1 MTKSIRYWVLL
12 AGVFTMAAASAG
24 FFSRT
29 GADQQTQLPETLKD
43 KLSFFSGVVEEHK
56 GDLPEM
62 FKAGR
67 IRVLT
72 TLTFGNYFIFKG
84 QAYGYEY
91 SQMEEFK
98 QYLNKG
104 RPKGSQL
111 EFYYAPVPWDL
122 LMPALN
128 RGFGDIVAANLTILP
143 ERLKDADSTDPYLWD
158 LQEVLVTGRA
168 VKGITKIEDLS
179 GRKVHVREG
188 SSYQFSLEK
197 LNGRLRQQKLAP
209 VKIERLPGL
218 VNTGEI
224 IEMVNAGTL
233 EMTIAD
239 SHIASIAAELLP
251 EVRVRDDIVFNDD
264 VRFGW
269 MVRKNNPQLKAA
281 LNAFLKTVKKGTLKG
296 NIYFKRYFKE
306 NPWVREAMKH
316 DDLRTLNQYAP
327 LFKKYGEQFGI
338 DPYLIAAQSFQESRF
353 NPKARSR
360 YGAVGLMQV
369 LPSTAEEIGIAD
381 VSTPEN
387 NILAGVK
394 YLRRIMD
401 RYFPAAEF
409 SEEERVR
416 FALAAYN
423 AGPRNITLS
432 RQAAEGMGYDDKVWF
447 GQSEFGAMKK
457 VGLEPVHYVRN
468 INRYYL
474 SFLVSGALLDMREGK
489 SLGRVKK

>member
-1 MTKSIRYWVLL
+1 MKQIATSILL
-12 AGVFTMAAASAG
+12 SALLLVSIG
-24 FFSRT
+24 SSSGT
-29 GADQQTQLPETLKD
+29 SGNQQTQLPDSLKEN
-43 KLSFFSGVVEEHK
+43 LRFFSGVVEEHK
-56 GDLPEM
+56 EDLPEM
-62 FKAGR
+62 LKAGR

-98 QYLNKG
+98 QFLNKG
-104 RPKGSQL
+104 KPKGKQL
-111 EFYYAPVPWDL
+111 EFYYIPVPYDL
-122 LMPALN
+122 LVPALN

-143 ERLKDADSTDPYLWD
+143 ERLKDADFTAPYLWG

-179 GRKVHVREG
+179 GRKVHVRDG
-188 SSYQFSLEK
+188 SSYEFSLEK
-197 LNGRLRQQKLAP
+197 LNEQLRQKKLAP

-224 IEMVNAGTL
+224 IEMINAGTL

-239 SHIASIAAELLP
+239 SHIASIAGELLP
-251 EVRVRDDIVFNDD
+251 GVRVRDDIVLNDD

-269 MVRKNNPQLKAA
+269 MVRKDNPQLKAS
-281 LNAFLKTVKKGTLKG
+281 LNAFIKTIKKGTLKG
-296 NIYFKRYFKE
+296 NMYFKRYFKE
-306 NPWVREAMKH
+306 NPWVRDALKRN
-316 DDLRTLNQYAP
+316 DVRTFYLYAP

-353 NPKARSR
+353 DPKAKSPF
-360 YGAVGLMQV
+360 GAVGLMQV
-369 LPSTAEEIGIAD
+369 LPSTAKEVGVAD
-381 VSTPEN
+381 ISTPEKN
-387 NILAGVK
+387 VLAGVK
-394 YLRRIMD
+394 YLRQIMD
-401 RYFPAAEF
+401 RYFPEDEF
-409 SEEERVR
+409 TGEERVR

-423 AGPRNITLS
+423 AGAGNISLS
-432 RQAAEGMGYDDKVWF
+432 RRTAKGLGYDDKIWF
-447 GQSEFGAMKK
+447 GQTEFGAMRK

-474 SFLVSGALLDMREGK
+474 AFLVSGAILEMKDETLPRI
-489 SLGRVKK
+489 KK

>member
-1 MTKSIRYWVLL
+1 MNKKAMSILFSALL
-12 AGVFTMAAASAG
+12 LVSIGPCLGTAAY
-24 FFSRT
+24 
-29 GADQQTQLPETLKD
+29 QQTQLPDSLKE
-43 KLSFFSGVVEEHK
+43 KLRFFSGVVEERK
-56 GDLPEM
+56 EDLPEM
-62 FKAGR
+62 LKAGH

-91 SQMEEFK
+91 SQMEEFR
-98 QYLNKG
+98 QFLNKG
-104 RPKGSQL
+104 RPKGKELQF
-111 EFYYAPVPWDL
+111 FYIPVPYDL
-122 LMPALN
+122 LVPALN
-128 RGFGDIVAANLTILP
+128 KGFGDIVAANLTILP
-143 ERLKDADSTDPYLWD
+143 ERLKDADFTDPYLWD
-158 LQEVLVTGRA
+158 LQEVLVTGQN
-168 VKGITKIEDLS
+168 VKGITKIEDLG

-188 SSYQFSLEK
+188 TSYEFSLEK
-197 LNGRLRQQKLAP
+197 LNGRLRQQKLPP

-233 EMTIAD
+233 EITVAD

-251 EVRVRDDIVFNDD
+251 GVRVREDIVLNDD
-264 VRFGW
+264 VQFGW

-296 NIYFKRYFKE
+296 NMYFKRYFKE
-306 NPWVREAMKH
+306 NPWVREALKH
-316 DDLRTLNQYAP
+316 DDFRTLNQYAP
-327 LFKKYGEQFGI
+327 IFKKYGEQFGI

-353 NPKARSR
+353 DPKAKSPF
-360 YGAVGLMQV
+360 GAVGLMQI
-369 LPSTAEEIGIAD
+369 LPSTAKEVGVAD
-381 VSTPEN
+381 VSSPEN
-387 NILAGVK
+387 NVFAAVK
-394 YLRRIMD
+394 YLRQIMD

-423 AGPRNITLS
+423 AGPRNVSLS
-432 RQAAEGMGYDDKVWF
+432 RQAAEGLGYDDKVWF

-474 SFLVSGALLDMREGK
+474 SFLISGALLEMREGK
-489 SLGRVKK
+489 SLGRIKK

>member
-1 MTKSIRYWVLL
+1 MKQSQWIFGLFFLL
-12 AGVFTMAAASAG
+12 LTSPG
-24 FFSRT
+24 FLSRPST
-29 GADQQTQLPETLKD
+29 DQQTQLPETLKE
-43 KLSFFSGVVEEHK
+43 KLRFFSGVVEEHTE
-56 GDLPEM
+56 DLPEM
-62 FKAGR
+62 IKAGR

-104 RPKGSQL
+104 RPKGSQI
-111 EFYYAPVPWDL
+111 EFFYAPVPYDL
-122 LMPALN
+122 LVPALK

-143 ERLKDADSTDPYLWD
+143 ERLKDADFTAPYLWG

-179 GRKVHVREG
+179 GRKVHIREG

-197 LNGRLRQQKLAP
+197 LNRQLRQEKLAP

-224 IEMVNAGTL
+224 IEMINAGAL
-233 EMTIAD
+233 EMTVAD
-239 SHIASIAAELLP
+239 SHIASIAGELLP
-251 EVRVRDDIVFNDD
+251 DARVRDDIVLNDD

-269 MVRKNNPQLKAA
+269 MVRKNNPQLKAS

-296 NIYFKRYFKE
+296 NMYFKRYFKE
-306 NPWVREAMKH
+306 NPWVRETLKR
-316 DDLRTLNQYAP
+316 DDIRTLNRYAP

-353 NPKARSR
+353 DPKARSP

-369 LPSTAEEIGIAD
+369 LPSTAKEVDVAD
-381 VSTPEN
+381 ISSPDN
-387 NILAGVK
+387 NVLAGVK
-394 YLRRIMD
+394 YLRQIMD

-409 SEEERVR
+409 SKEERVR

-432 RQAAEGMGYDDKVWF
+432 RQAADGLGYDDKVWF

-474 SFLVSGALLDMREGK
+474 SFLISGAILEMKDE
-489 SLGRVKK
+489 SLGRIKK